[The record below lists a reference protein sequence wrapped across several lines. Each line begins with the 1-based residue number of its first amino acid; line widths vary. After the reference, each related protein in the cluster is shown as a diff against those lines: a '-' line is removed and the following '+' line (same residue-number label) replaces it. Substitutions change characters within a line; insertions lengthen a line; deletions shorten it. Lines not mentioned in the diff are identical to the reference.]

1 MTRRQKNH
9 HANQKNPNNRSFK
22 GGKDNRSNQK
32 NPNNSEH
39 PSRWSERMSE
49 LESRKDDGK

>member
-9 HANQKNPNNRSFK
+9 RANQKNPNNRSFK
-22 GGKDNRSNQK
+22 DAKDNRSNQK